1 MVLPGF
7 ESISIC
13 DALVTP
19 TVVLGKVRLVGLKD
33 TMGAVGAVP
42 TPVSGMDC
50 GLPEASSVKVM
61 APARVPV
68 AVGVK
73 VTFTAQLAR
82 EVSVAP
88 HVVVR
93 A

>member
-1 MVLPGF
+1 M
-7 ESISIC
+7 SIC

-42 TPVSGMDC
+42 TPVNGIAC
-50 GLPEASSVKVM
+50 GLPDASSVKVM

-73 VTFTAQLAR
+73 VTLTVHVPPSAAT
-82 EVSVAP
+82 VAP
-88 HVVVR
+88 HVV
-93 A
+93 ALLA